1 VCVKTRITFSDLVLV
16 ISKIFA
22 MCGESILLMAVRFFF
37 LLEFPEIFWD
47 RDGVVDI
54 VTRVSQTTANWSSSH
69 VMDKEF
75 SSLRP
80 NGLCGHTATCAV
92 GTGVFP
98 AGQVAG
104 T

>member
-1 VCVKTRITFSDLVLV
+1 MGKYLVNGCAFFSLH
-16 ISKIFA
+16 
-22 MCGESILLMAVRFFF
+22 
-37 LLEFPEIFWD
+37 EFPEIIWN

-54 VTRVSQTTANWSSSH
+54 VTRVSLTTANWSSSPD
-69 VMDKEF
+69 MDKEF

-80 NGLCGHTATCAV
+80 GELCGHTATCAV
-92 GTGVFP
+92 GTGVFC